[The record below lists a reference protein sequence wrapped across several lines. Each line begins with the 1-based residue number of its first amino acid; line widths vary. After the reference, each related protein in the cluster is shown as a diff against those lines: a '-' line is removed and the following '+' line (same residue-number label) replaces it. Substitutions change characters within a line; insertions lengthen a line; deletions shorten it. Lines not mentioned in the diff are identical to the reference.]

1 MFICLCIVCVYIHS
15 SSIVSEQSTFE
26 NVCLEIY
33 SFLKSTFENVCHEIY
48 FFLFESSFEDV
59 PRDFFFREY
68 LWECV
73 PPSSFRLLAH
83 HQDLRPG
90 LVQGLVQ
97 GFITCAT
104 RFVPAACASSGSSAC
119 TSQKKRKTVPVR
131 KKRKKLLWG
140 SSDCPSHKSVPSMKM

>member
-33 SFLKSTFENVCHEIY
+33 SLLKSTFEKVCHEIY

-68 LWECV
+68 L
-73 PPSSFRLLAH
+73 
-83 HQDLRPG
+83 
-90 LVQGLVQ
+90 
-97 GFITCAT
+97 
-104 RFVPAACASSGSSAC
+104 
-119 TSQKKRKTVPVR
+119 
-131 KKRKKLLWG
+131 
-140 SSDCPSHKSVPSMKM
+140 